1 MQGAIS
7 PILLGVYILNKML
20 LLILEQNS
28 GTVQQNRLDHFR
40 VIIHGHPATWLHIV
54 HAVGKNV
61 FK

>member
-1 MQGAIS
+1 MMQGAIS

-40 VIIHGHPATWLHIV
+40 VIIHGHPAT
-54 HAVGKNV
+54 
-61 FK
+61 